1 MRNMRI
7 RTTRGK
13 ARTRMTRRH
22 GIPVSSQIVPLRAV
36 DACARAHRPV
46 AERVESKVPMAATR
60 TVLIVDDDPQMLRL
74 VEKMLRARN
83 VKLLG
88 APRPSE
94 ALRIC
99 ESEPVHVLISDVA
112 MPEMDGNRLA
122 GLVLKMHPEA
132 HVLLISGRHTDPPLA
147 AKSDRV

>member
-1 MRNMRI
+1 
-7 RTTRGK
+7 
-13 ARTRMTRRH
+13 MT
-22 GIPVSSQIVPLRAV
+22 
-36 DACARAHRPV
+36 
-46 AERVESKVPMAATR
+46 ATR

-74 VEKMLRARN
+74 LEKMLRARN

-99 ESEPVHVLISDVA
+99 ESEPVHVLISDLA

-147 AKSDRV
+147 SKSDRVLFLKKPFFPSQLIQQLKELLPDL